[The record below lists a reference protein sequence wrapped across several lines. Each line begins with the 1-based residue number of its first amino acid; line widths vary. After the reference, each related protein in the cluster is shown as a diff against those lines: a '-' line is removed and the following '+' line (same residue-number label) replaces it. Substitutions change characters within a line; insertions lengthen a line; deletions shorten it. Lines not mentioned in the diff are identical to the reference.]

1 LTNNAFGT
9 VVQGYQ
15 LISKIRIPARPYQ
28 LKQVRCIVKNAL
40 RSTALT
46 AEEVDRGVLAV
57 NEACM
62 NIIQHGYKQN
72 EAGEII
78 LEIYRNADEMLFRLT
93 DFAPPVDECTIK
105 GRDWADIRPGGL
117 GVNFMYEGMDVIKY
131 RHLPE
136 GTGNI
141 LEMTKK
147 LPK

>member
-1 LTNNAFGT
+1 
-9 VVQGYQ
+9 VQGYQ
-15 LISKIRIPARPYQ
+15 LISKIRVPARPYQ

-40 RSTALT
+40 EKTVLPV
-46 AEEVDRGVLAV
+46 EEVNRGVLAV

-62 NIIQHGYKQN
+62 NIIQHAYKPD

-78 LEIYRNADEMLFRLT
+78 LEIFKNAEEIVFRLT

-105 GRDWADIRPGGL
+105 GRDWEDIRPGGL
-117 GVNFMYEGMDVIKY
+117 GVHFMCEGMDDIKY
-131 RHLPE
+131 RHLPN

-141 LEMTKK
+141 LEMRKK